1 MSQIWA
7 LFSSLPFA
15 SHLFGL
21 YLTDTGIVKDGLAVE
36 HGSMTVE
43 AFFVAHQ
50 GTLDA
55 VAEILAVPANWQALV
70 AAVGGAAPVGSSAP
84 VRTLEDALSQ
94 ALAPRV
100 S

>member
-70 AAVGGAAPVGSSAP
+70 AAMDGPKIS
-84 VRTLEDALSQ
+84 TLIALQNAVSGV
-94 ALAPRV
+94 LAPAV